1 MPENSPQGTDD
12 RVVLVNIMEEIVKL
26 RVRESIVKLG
36 ACDCETCYL
45 NACALALN
53 TLKPQYVTTQK
64 GALFVKIT
72 DTELA
77 NSVNIL
83 VAVTKAVM
91 QVKDNPRH

>member
-1 MPENSPQGTDD
+1 MSEKNHSDELI
-12 RVVLVNIMEEIVKL
+12 LVNIMEEIVRK
-26 RVRESIVKLG
+26 RVRDTMKEMG
-36 ACDCETCYL
+36 ACTCETCYL

-53 TLKPQYVTTQK
+53 ALKPQYVTTEK

-83 VAVTKAVM
+83 VAVTKAVI
-91 QVKDNPRH
+91 QIKENPRH